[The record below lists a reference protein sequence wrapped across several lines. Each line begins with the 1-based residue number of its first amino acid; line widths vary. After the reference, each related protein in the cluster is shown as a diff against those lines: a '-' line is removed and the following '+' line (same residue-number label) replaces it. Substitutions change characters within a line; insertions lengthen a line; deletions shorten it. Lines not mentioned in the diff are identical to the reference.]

1 VEQVNRVCSD
11 SVDDAIVAP
20 DDLANIFAVEL
31 GDHAT
36 GRWELAKPFNQPDD
50 SFSDKSCVAR

>member
-1 VEQVNRVCSD
+1 MNRVCSD